1 MFLDKTGSPIG
12 MILVGIILTLTL
24 KNLNECLATTSKG
37 NTREHINCEEDPP
50 YCYGWFDAD
59 DANENAYF
67 QSNDS
72 FDARHLHYLINSSSS
87 QPVCAL
93 DPFEA
98 TSIHYVN
105 ASVMVMDIH
114 CSEPGT
120 RIVMKLG
127 PKNISSP
134 LVWLLWVTNCSIYWK
149 DISKLGKHI
158 VIVSM
163 LFVDWQDEF
172 MTGEPEY
179 FNACVH
185 LKQRNGDKHQ
195 LGMKRSI
202 EGCSGIA
209 EIRVQNT
216 IARTFSSVFASNLW
230 PALTGL
236 ELNR

>member
-1 MFLDKTGSPIG
+1 MFLDKTGSPI
-12 MILVGIILTLTL
+12 T
-24 KNLNECLATTSKG
+24 
-37 NTREHINCEEDPP
+37 EEDPP

-127 PKNISSP
+127 SKNISSP

-185 LKQRNGDKHQ
+185 LKQRDGEYRTQ
-195 LGMKRSI
+195 LHELLVRCLRQICGRHWWGLNWTGNYWVSRTLKIQTKGQILKRLW
-202 EGCSGIA
+202 
-209 EIRVQNT
+209 VYLKLF
-216 IARTFSSVFASNLW
+216 FSYLV
-230 PALTGL
+230 L
-236 ELNR
+236 EKMTLH